1 MAFQTRRLHS
11 DKQSPFLKESP
22 RSEDMRSDLRFSLR
36 RVTLS
41 PRCDEVRSG
50 GTGGKMK
57 GATLIVLLFLLDVGV
72 GKENH
77 LRIGVIE
84 VFNLEN
90 K

>member
-1 MAFQTRRLHS
+1 
-11 DKQSPFLKESP
+11 
-22 RSEDMRSDLRFSLR
+22 
-36 RVTLS
+36 
-41 PRCDEVRSG
+41 
-50 GTGGKMK
+50 MK